1 MFGII
6 VVLQLI
12 CIAILFFTIIYIFN
26 KKPSKEQL
34 YLLLSGILFL
44 INGLGYL
51 IELSTNVRE
60 VALVGVKIGYIGK
73 CYMEFTLLLFVLKY
87 TNSKLPKGLLNGL
100 FAFHT
105 ITLVIIITCEY
116 NKLFYR
122 KITYVHKGIFPHL
135 EFSHGIFFYLHIIC
149 MFFYIFLMCFFS
161 IKTYF
166 QNPKDK
172 DRKKYLYLAFM
183 WILPGIC
190 FIINSNLKGYGYDF
204 THLGY
209 LVSDVLFVDFIFR
222 YKLFDALQIAKENI
236 IEKLNDAVIV
246 LDINNNILYENVMSL
261 ILFKDFLNRNTRK
274 LPKEFIPFIEDNVH
288 IYESNSKI
296 YEVKVEG
303 IYVKDVLYGKILS
316 FTDVTKLKLYAD
328 NLEELVKKK
337 TMQIEH
343 IQKQVI
349 ISFATMIESRDG
361 ITGEHVKRTSDY
373 VNILGNKAKEK
384 GIYSDVID
392 SNYID
397 FITNAAPLHD
407 IGKINISDNILRKK
421 GKLTIEE
428 YEVIKTH
435 TTIGGEILGEVLK
448 EIEQDEYLLIARD
461 MALYHHERWDGRGY
475 PNKLKGNEIPICA
488 RIMAIADVFD
498 ALTSKRSYKNPI
510 DYNEAFRIIYNS
522 AGTHFD
528 PVLVDVFMECKDEIL
543 KVQNLEC

>member
-1 MFGII
+1 MFEII

-44 INGLGYL
+44 INGFGYL
-51 IELSTNVRE
+51 IELSTNVKE
-60 VALVGVKIGYIGK
+60 VALIGVKIGYFGK
-73 CYMEFTLLLFVLKY
+73 CYMELTLLLFVLKY
-87 TNSKLPKGLLNGL
+87 TNSKLPKGVLNAL
-100 FAFHT
+100 FTFHT
-105 ITLVIIITCEY
+105 VTMIIISGCQY
-116 NKLFYR
+116 NKLFYK

-135 EFSHGIFFYLHIIC
+135 QFSHGIMFYLHVMC
-149 MFFYIFLMCFFS
+149 MFLYIFLMCYFS
-161 IKTYF
+161 IKAYF
-166 QNPKDK
+166 ENYK
-172 DRKKYLYLAFM
+172 DRDRKRYLYLAFM

-190 FIINSNLKGYGYDF
+190 FVINLNAKGCGYDF

-209 LVSDVLFVDFIFR
+209 LASDVLFMDFIFR
-222 YKLFDALQIAKENI
+222 YKLFDALQVAKENI

-261 ILFKDFLNRNTRK
+261 ILFKDFLNKNTRE
-274 LPKEFIPFIEDNVH
+274 LPKEFIPFVEDKVH
-288 IYESNSKI
+288 IYESNNKI

-303 IYVKDVLYGKILS
+303 IYVKDILYGKILS

-337 TMQIEH
+337 TMQIEN

-384 GIYSDVID
+384 GVYSDVID
-392 SNYID
+392 SNYIE

-421 GKLTIEE
+421 GKLTLEE

-475 PNKLKGNEIPICA
+475 PNNLKENEIPICA

-510 DYNEAFRIIYNS
+510 DYNEAFQIISNS

-543 KVQNLEC
+543 KVGSLEV